1 MTYDHIPHMGTHD
14 GVHYAVGCNGS
25 GVTMMTYL
33 GHQTALKILGRQNR
47 PCAFDV
53 DEFPKVPIAWA
64 RSWTV
69 PVVTAY
75 YLFRDWVDGRL
86 AAWSR

>member
-1 MTYDHIPHMGTHD
+1 
-14 GVHYAVGCNGS
+14 
-25 GVTMMTYL
+25 L

-53 DEFPKVPIAWA
+53 DEFPKVPLAWA

-69 PVVTAY
+69 PTVMSY
-75 YLFRDWVDGRL
+75 YLARDWIEGRL